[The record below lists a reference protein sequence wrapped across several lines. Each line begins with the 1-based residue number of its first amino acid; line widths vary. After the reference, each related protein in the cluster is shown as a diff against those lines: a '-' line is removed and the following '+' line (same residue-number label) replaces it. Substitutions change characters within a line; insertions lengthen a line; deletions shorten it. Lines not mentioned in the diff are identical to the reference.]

1 MLHAGKMKC
10 HHPRLLPYLVAT
22 NPINYGKPWKLSC
35 VEAYAA
41 ALCIVGMRELAEVLL
56 SKFKWGNSFF
66 SMNAKLLEAYS
77 ACSNSEEVIALQKK
91 FMETKKDPEEGEERD
106 PFDINSDDEFYNPN
120 RNLNKDDDEDSEEE
134 EGDDDNEKSDYD
146 GKDEEGDD
154 EEEDED
160 SDECDIEPN
169 LNRLQ
174 ISQAPRKYKRSD
186 KGESSDS
193 DDE

>member
-1 MLHAGKMKC
+1 MKC
-10 HHPRLLPYLVAT
+10 QYPRLLPYLVAT
-22 NPINYGKPWKLSC
+22 NPVNYGRPWKLSC

-77 ACSNSEEVIALQKK
+77 ECSNSEEVIALQKK
-91 FMETKKDPEEGEERD
+91 FMEAKDPEEGEERD

-120 RNLNKDDDEDSEEE
+120 RNLNKDDDDEDEDSEEE
-134 EGDDDNEKSDYD
+134 EGDDGGEKSDCD

-174 ISQAPRKYKRSD
+174 ISQAPRNYKRSD
-186 KGESSDS
+186 KRESSDS